1 MLPLVVVPSEFLRR
15 RYFITLSTTMNRE
28 SVKFPSCLFL
38 LAVLAAGAA
47 AKPPKNFRR
56 RPKPARV
63 EAVDAVEASTSP
75 AKTQPARL
83 LAGRWSP
90 EARAALEAFI
100 AARGKG
106 APGYD
111 AAKPPVAVLPWS
123 DALVSGDPAEL
134 VFLRLISRADLK
146 FDDALWEVVPIA
158 YGRQSARAAYEQFIH
173 ASSAT
178 WPSQPAYHQYR
189 KAVLGSYIE
198 LCRGVGRKECRSY
211 LARLWAGYR
220 ESEAEEYARVALAE
234 EKSRPA
240 SIETVSA
247 EEGDPSPIRIRR
259 GLRLLPHMRDL
270 VAKLR
275 AAGVDVWVID
285 DVPQQTL
292 LASAADYG
300 VDPSRVAGLVN
311 APDGARLSA
320 AVLKPVPLR
329 GGKAEIAR
337 KAVGRAADLVIG
349 RDASDLELLQDGE
362 GVRIVLTGD
371 PALEKAAAERGWI
384 VQPALAR

>member
-1 MLPLVVVPSEFLRR
+1 
-15 RYFITLSTTMNRE
+15 MNRE
-28 SVKFPSCLFL
+28 SVKISSCVLL
-38 LAVLAAGAA
+38 LAVFAADAE

-56 RPKPARV
+56 RPKPAVAETV
-63 EAVDAVEASTSP
+63 ETSTTA
-75 AKTQPARL
+75 AKAQPARL
-83 LAGRWSP
+83 LPGRWTP
-90 EARAALEAFI
+90 EARAALEGFL
-100 AARGKG
+100 AARGKS

-134 VFLRLISRADLK
+134 VFLRLISRVELK
-146 FDDALWEVVPIA
+146 FDDALWEVVPIT

-173 ASSAT
+173 VSSAT
-178 WPSQPAYHQYR
+178 WPSQPSYHQYR
-189 KAVLGSYIE
+189 KALLGSYIE

-211 LARLWAGYR
+211 LARLWAGFR
-220 ESEAEEYARVALAE
+220 ETEAEDYARAALAE

-240 SIETVSA
+240 SVESVSA
-247 EEGDPSPIRIRR
+247 EEGDPSPINIRR
-259 GLRLLPHMRDL
+259 GMRLLPHMRDL

-292 LASAADYG
+292 LAACADYG
-300 VDPSRVAGLVN
+300 VDPSRVAGVLN

-337 KAVGRAADLVIG
+337 KALGRAADLVIG
-349 RDASDLELLQDGE
+349 RDVSDLELLQDGQ
-362 GVRIVLTGD
+362 GVRIVLAGD